1 LGQFHPDFDEI
12 NGQIPTATESYFIG
26 KKLYL
31 DHLRNDDG
39 VDGWHVRGKVLT
51 KKSIAKQAERVG
63 GYLNL
68 YDMLYNGK
76 VIEFDLVD
84 GMPSFKH
91 NKDFTISSRQHF
103 IRKVCGKLSKGTEP
117 ENIQ

>member
-1 LGQFHPDFDEI
+1 LRGKQLGQFHPDFDEI

-68 YDMLYNGK
+68 YDMLYHQRLFNK
-76 VIEFDLVD
+76 AVLAY
-84 GMPSFKH
+84 KH
-91 NKDFTISSRQHF
+91 QHF
-103 IRKVCGKLSKGTEP
+103 LLVIHY
-117 ENIQ
+117 